1 MECVNRYIENKEYE
15 KALSLLSKVSIS
27 DEEHS
32 ALLRVCKE
40 KLIEDC
46 STQINHF
53 VQIKDKAKAEEVV
66 EKYISLIGTDDNVT
80 QWRTQID
87 NILLPAE
94 MQTTPVGE
102 SNTSSDL
109 GEKENTKL
117 SGDEADF
124 RWINRVESIFVKCI
138 LIFICVV
145 LIIIWGVGNYKE
157 NKEKKRYMA
166 EQQAYEDSV
175 AAAERAYNDPVAV
188 AKRAE
193 AARRAAI
200 EKAKR
205 DSIAAI
211 EKARRDSIEA
221 VERARKE
228 AEERAEHIA
237 FAKKYSKLGLMIR
250 EVEMTRGKDRD
261 GDNTKGIKFEIFNPT
276 NKTIKYVVAY
286 VSGINGVGDVT
297 TGQKGCRGIGPIEP
311 YGGGSWDFD
320 DVLYDKNDIIVDL
333 RVSFQVIYKNGTS
346 KTVRVKD
353 ALYKGWFDANWFLL
367 E

>member
-1 MECVNRYIENKEYE
+1 M
-15 KALSLLSKVSIS
+15 
-27 DEEHS
+27 
-32 ALLRVCKE
+32 
-40 KLIEDC
+40 
-46 STQINHF
+46 
-53 VQIKDKAKAEEVV
+53 
-66 EKYISLIGTDDNVT
+66 T
-80 QWRTQID
+80 QWRKQID
-87 NILLPAE
+87 NIQLPVEA
-94 MQTTPVGE
+94 QTTPAVE
-102 SNTSSDL
+102 SNISSDL
-109 GEKENTKL
+109 DEKETIKFN
-117 SGDEADF
+117 DEVDLH
-124 RWINRVESIFVKCI
+124 RTRILGKCI
-138 LIFICVV
+138 LIFCFIVS
-145 LIIIWGVGNYKE
+145 IIIWGVTYYGERNE
-157 NKEKKRYMA
+157 RERYMA

-175 AAAERAYNDPVAV
+175 AAAEQAYNDPVAV

-193 AARRAAI
+193 EARRAAI
-200 EKAKR
+200 DKAKR

-333 RVSFQVIYKNGTS
+333 SVSFQVIYKNGTS